1 MRILLI
7 HQYDPT
13 IHNVGGIGTFIKTFI
28 KYAPS
33 DLEVDLLG
41 VTAEPERYPVGRWH
55 RLKAGQKDFN
65 FFPLVAAHPIH
76 RGRIPLNIRLTLALR
91 KYRPL
96 IDFRNAIIELH
107 RIEPASVL
115 RDLKNPKVL
124 FLHAHSMDLYN
135 PHTEVV
141 WKKCPWL
148 YFWLER
154 QLIQAMNQVFIVR
167 EDAVDF
173 YRKKYPR
180 LAERVSFLPTWSDDD
195 IFVSLPEEERI
206 QEKKRLA
213 QLHGFNPAARL
224 LLFVGRFEGQKDP
237 LLLLESFRR
246 LNGSLAGSEL
256 VMIGEGTLETKIR
269 NFISQKG
276 LGSRIRLVGPQ
287 PQSEIARWMNA
298 ADAFVLSSAFEG
310 MPRVVVEALQCGLPV
325 VATDAGEAKRLVA
338 HPSAGRIVTQRT
350 PSAFNQALQE
360 LLNQKPDRRACQ
372 SQAAPFTAGKIL
384 QKVYSAYRQLGKEK
398 K

>member
-1 MRILLI
+1 MRVILI

-13 IHNVGGIGTFIKTFI
+13 IHNVGGIGTFINTFI
-28 KYAPS
+28 KYAPM

-41 VTAEPERYPVGRWH
+41 VTAEPQRYPVGRWH

-76 RGRIPLNIRLTLALR
+76 RGRIPLNIRLTWALR
-91 KYRPL
+91 QYRPV
-96 IDFRNAIIELH
+96 IDFKDAIIEIH
-107 RIEPASVL
+107 RIEPAAVL

-148 YFWLER
+148 YFWLEAR
-154 QLIQAMNQVFIVR
+154 LIHAMDQVFIVR

-173 YRKKYPR
+173 YRKKYPK
-180 LAERVSFLPTWSDDD
+180 LADQIFFLPTWSDEEV
-195 IFVSLPEEERI
+195 FHSLPEEVRL
-206 QEKKRLA
+206 QEKEKLA
-213 QLHGFNPAARL
+213 QIHKFNPAKHL

-237 LLLLESFRR
+237 LLLLESFSQ
-246 LNGSLAGSEL
+246 LNGALAGAQL
-256 VMIGEGTLETKIR
+256 VMIGEGSLESEIR
-269 NFISQKG
+269 NFISCKG
-276 LGSRIRLVGPQ
+276 LEARVHLVGPQ
-287 PQSEIARWMNA
+287 SQSEIARWMNA

-325 VATDAGEAKRLVA
+325 VSTDAGEAKRLVA
-338 HPSAGRIVTQRT
+338 HFSAGRIVTERT
-350 PSAFNQALQE
+350 PRAFNQALQE
-360 LLNQKPDRRACQ
+360 VLGQKPDRQACQ

-384 QKVYSAYRQLGKEK
+384 QKVYSAYQRLERDK